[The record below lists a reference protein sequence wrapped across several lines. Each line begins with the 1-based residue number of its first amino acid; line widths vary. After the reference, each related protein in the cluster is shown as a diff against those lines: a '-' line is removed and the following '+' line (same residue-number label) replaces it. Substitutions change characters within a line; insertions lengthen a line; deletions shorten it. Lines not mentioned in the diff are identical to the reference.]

1 MFVELSLITV
11 LGFLGSFGHCAGMCG
26 PLVLAFSLGRNTSQT
41 WIQRL
46 RFQLLL
52 NGGRLLSYALVGAA
66 VGGLG
71 SVLVAGGSLAGM
83 GSPLRQTM
91 TILTGGLLVV
101 MGLTR
106 MAPSQSPRLSF
117 WHPLKAWGLQ
127 ERLHLALNQLSQQP
141 HWWTPAALG
150 MAWGLIPC
158 GFLCTAQL
166 KAADA
171 GDLWQG
177 GLIML
182 AFGVGTVPA
191 MVGLGISL
199 ASISAD
205 QRSQLS
211 RAGGWLTLLIGVLT
225 ILRTD
230 AMQDLSGHA
239 ALLLLMLALLAR
251 PLRRLW
257 APLLQYRRLLGVSA
271 FVLAMAHTVHMLE
284 HSLDWN
290 LDGISFMVPQHRLG
304 LWCGI
309 LALLLLTPAVLTSFD
324 QAQVRLGRW
333 WRRIHLLSLPALLL
347 VGGHTLLLGSHYGG
361 NLDLSSG
368 ELLACIALA
377 GGILGVLLIRSRQF
391 WSWLFLESWYGA
403 SAQRWNHASQSLP
416 TVSGSCCRGPHDPDG

>member
-1 MFVELSLITV
+1 
-11 LGFLGSFGHCAGMCG
+11 
-26 PLVLAFSLGRNTSQT
+26 
-41 WIQRL
+41 
-46 RFQLLL
+46 
-52 NGGRLLSYALVGAA
+52 
-66 VGGLG
+66 
-71 SVLVAGGSLAGM
+71 
-83 GSPLRQTM
+83 M
-91 TILTGGLLVV
+91 TILTGGLLVI

-106 MAPSQSPRLSF
+106 IAPSQSPPLSF
-117 WHPLKAWGLQ
+117 WHPLQTWRLQ

-150 MAWGLIPC
+150 IAWGLIPC
-158 GFLCTAQL
+158 GFLYTAQL
-166 KAADA
+166 KAAEA
-171 GDLWQG
+171 GNLWQG

-191 MVGLGISL
+191 MLGLGVSL
-199 ASISAD
+199 ASCSAD

-211 RAGGWLTLLIGVLT
+211 RAGGWLTLFIGVLT

-230 AMQDLSGHA
+230 VMQDLSGHA

-271 FVLAMAHTVHMLE
+271 FGVALAHTAHMLE

-290 LDGISFMVPQHRLG
+290 LDAISFMVPQHRLG

-309 LALLLLTPAVLTSFD
+309 LALLLLTPAALTSFD

-361 NLDLSSG
+361 NLDLSPQ
-368 ELLACIALA
+368 ELLACIGLG

-391 WSWLFLESWYGA
+391 WSWLSLESWYGA
-403 SAQRWNHASQSLP
+403 AAQMWNRSSQSLP
-416 TVSGSCCRGPHDPDG
+416 SASGSCCGPHHQDR